1 VIEVVFTAAEA
12 RAIAPLLIVSVVA
25 MISLVY
31 EAFADDA
38 TSDPGR
44 PVWLCLA
51 GIVGGL
57 VSTVV
62 LWENGQTAFG
72 GTYALDGVAAFT
84 NVVCLLAAG
93 LSLMTAPGYL
103 ARIGVRA
110 REYYP
115 LVLFA
120 VGGMMVM
127 GSARDL
133 IVLFLGIEI
142 MSIAAYVLAGCHR
155 TDHASGEAALKY
167 FLLGAFAT
175 GFLLYGIAIVYG
187 ATGST
192 AYGPIAAA
200 LPNASRLL
208 VLGGVAL
215 LIVALGFK
223 VSAVP
228 FHFWAPDVYQG
239 APTSVTALMAVGIKA
254 AAVAGFARLFI
265 TAFGSLHDEWGML
278 LWWLAVLTM
287 TVGNVVAIAQNNVKR
302 MLAYSS
308 IAHAGYLLAAIVA
321 GTPRGGGAVLFYLLA
336 YAFMNLGAFAVVIA
350 IGRKGE
356 PNEQFSDYAGL
367 ATRRPLIAAAMVLFM
382 LSLTG
387 IPPLVGFVGKLYLI
401 EAIVQAGY
409 IWLAVI
415 MVLNSAIS
423 AYYYLRLIIEMYM
436 RDPEGEETTMEPAP
450 LLIAC
455 LLVAT
460 VGTIFFGIF
469 PDGPLDFA
477 RQSFLALR

>member
-1 VIEVVFTAAEA
+1 MIEVVFGGAEL
-12 RAIAPLLIVSVVA
+12 RAIAPFLVVVIAAMTSLLWEVFNEDHSNPA
-25 MISLVY
+25 
-31 EAFADDA
+31 
-38 TSDPGR
+38 R
-44 PVWLCLA
+44 PVWLSLVGVVG
-51 GIVGGL
+51 GIVA
-57 VSTVV
+57 TVA
-62 LWENGQTAFG
+62 LWENGHSAFK
-72 GTYALDGVAAFT
+72 GTFALDGVAAFT

-93 LSLMTAPGYL
+93 LSLLMAPAYL
-103 ARIGVRA
+103 ASIGVRA
-110 REYYP
+110 REFYP

-120 VGGMMVM
+120 ASGMMVM

-133 IVLFLGIEI
+133 IILFLGIEI
-142 MSIAAYVLAGCHR
+142 MSIAAYVLAGIHR
-155 TDHASGEAALKY
+155 TDEKSGEAALKY

-175 GFLLYGIAIVYG
+175 GFLLYGIAILYG

-192 AYGPIAAA
+192 AYDAIAAA
-200 LPNASRLL
+200 LPNASKLL

-265 TAFGSLHDEWGML
+265 VALGSLHDDWAMV

-287 TVGNVVAIAQNNVKR
+287 TVGNVVAVAQNNVKR

-336 YAFMNLGAFAVVIA
+336 YTFMNVGAFAVVIA
-350 IGRKGE
+350 LGRKGE
-356 PNEQFSDYAGL
+356 ANEQIDDYAGL
-367 ATRRPLIAAAMVLFM
+367 ASRQPLIAAAMVLFM

-401 EAIVQAGY
+401 EAIVQAGFL
-409 IWLAVI
+409 WLAVI

-423 AYYYLRLIIEMYM
+423 AYYYLRVIFEMYM
-436 RDPEGEETTMEPAP
+436 RDPSRPATAMEPAP

-477 RQSFLALR
+477 RNSFAALR

>member
-1 VIEVVFTAAEA
+1 MIEVVFTTAEL
-12 RAIAPLLIVSVVA
+12 RSITPLLIVVVTA
-25 MISLVY
+25 MISLLY
-31 EAFADDA
+31 EVFAE
-38 TSDPGR
+38 PGGAPSR
-44 PVWLCLA
+44 PVWLSLA
-51 GIVGGL
+51 GIGASL
-57 VSTVV
+57 VATAV
-62 LWENGQTAFG
+62 LWESGQTAFN
-72 GTYALDGVAAFT
+72 GTFALDGVAAFT
-84 NVVCLLAAG
+84 NLVCLLAAA
-93 LSLMTAPGYL
+93 LSLMTAPSYL
-103 ARIGVRA
+103 ASIGVGA
-110 REYYP
+110 REFYP

-120 VGGMMVM
+120 VSGMMVM
-127 GSARDL
+127 GGARDL

-142 MSIAAYVLAGCHR
+142 MSIAAYVLAGVHR
-155 TDHASGEAALKY
+155 TDRASGEAALKY

-175 GFLLYGIAIVYG
+175 GFLLYGIAILYG

-192 AYGPIAAA
+192 AYDAIAAA
-200 LPNASRLL
+200 TPGAPKLL
-208 VLGGVAL
+208 VLGGMGL

-223 VSAVP
+223 MSAVP

-254 AAVAGFARLFI
+254 AAVASFARLFI
-265 TAFGSLHDEWGML
+265 TAFSSLHDDWAML

-287 TVGNVVAIAQNNVKR
+287 TVGNVVAIAQSNVKR

-356 PNEQFSDYAGL
+356 PNEQFEDYAGL
-367 ATRRPLIAAAMVLFM
+367 ASRQPLIAAAMVLFM

-387 IPPLVGFVGKLYLI
+387 IPPLVGFVGKLYLL

-436 RDPEGEETTMEPAP
+436 RDPASPEVAMEPAP

-455 LLVAT
+455 LVVAT
-460 VGTIFFGIF
+460 VGTIYFGIF

>member
-1 VIEVVFTAAEA
+1 MIDVVFTGAEA
-12 RAIAPLLIVSVVA
+12 RAIAPVLVVVAVA
-25 MISLVY
+25 MIDLLY
-31 EAFADDA
+31 QTFA
-38 TSDPGR
+38 SDPIEASR
-44 PVWLCLA
+44 PLWISLA
-51 GIVGGL
+51 GVAGGL
-57 VSTVV
+57 VATA
-62 LWENGQTAFG
+62 LFWDNGQTAFL
-72 GTYALDGVAAFT
+72 GTYVLDGVAAFT
-84 NVVCLLAAG
+84 NVVCLIAAG
-93 LSLMTAPGYL
+93 LSLMMAPAYL
-103 ARIGVRA
+103 TMIGVRA
-110 REYYP
+110 REFYP

-120 VGGMMVM
+120 VSGMMIM
-127 GSARDL
+127 GAARDL
-133 IVLFLGIEI
+133 IVLFLGLEI
-142 MSIAAYVLAGCHR
+142 MSIAAYVLAGIHR
-155 TDHASGEAALKY
+155 TDEKSGEAALKY
-167 FLLGAFAT
+167 FILGAFAT
-175 GFLLYGIAIVYG
+175 GFLLYGIAILYG

-192 AYGPIAAA
+192 VYADIAAA
-200 LPNASRLL
+200 VLAAPRPV

-254 AAVAGFARLFI
+254 AAVAGFARLFL
-265 TAFGSLHDEWGML
+265 TAFSPLHAEWGVL
-278 LWWLAVLTM
+278 LWWLSVLTM
-287 TVGNVVAIAQNNVKR
+287 TVGNFVAIAQNNVKR

-350 IGRKGE
+350 LGAKGE

-367 ATRRPLIAAAMVLFM
+367 ASRRPLVAAAMVLFM

-415 MVLNSAIS
+415 MVLNSAVS
-423 AYYYLRLIIEMYM
+423 AYYYLRVIIEMFM
-436 RDPEGEETTMEPAP
+436 RDPVKPEVAVEPAP
-450 LLIAC
+450 FLVAC

-460 VGTIFFGIF
+460 VGTIYFGIF
-469 PDGPLDFA
+469 PDAPLDFA
-477 RQSFLALR
+477 RDSFLALR